1 MKKIHW
7 LFGLLLSICYSC
19 SELDDFSVESTS
31 ESLSTPTTRYAGDE
45 KYDVLGYGYDVTG
58 EYLHPLSVRNPV
70 LNIAKNKSISI
81 GCNITLLPMALIKCI
96 MDILPLIT
104 QKILQKKQKLLL
116 I

>member
-70 LNIAKNKSISI
+70 LTIAKYEQEHFD
-81 GCNITLLPMALIKCI
+81 PMALIKCI

>member
-45 KYDVLGYGYDVTG
+45 KYDVLGY
-58 EYLHPLSVRNPV
+58 ESF
-70 LNIAKNKSISI
+70 S
-81 GCNITLLPMALIKCI
+81 
-96 MDILPLIT
+96 
-104 QKILQKKQKLLL
+104 
-116 I
+116 